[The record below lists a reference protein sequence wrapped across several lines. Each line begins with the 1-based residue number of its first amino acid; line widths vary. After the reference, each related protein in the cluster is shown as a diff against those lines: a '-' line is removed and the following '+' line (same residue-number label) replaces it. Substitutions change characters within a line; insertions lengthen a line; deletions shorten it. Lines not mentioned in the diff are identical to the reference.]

1 MCFSN
6 RLIGMNALGFS
17 NELTVLQEPILRALT
32 SMSESNGNPQDS
44 SVTVVISRRVKRGCE
59 VEFEAF
65 LTGVTA
71 TCSQFPGYLGSSIF
85 RPASADDPEYR
96 VIFKF
101 DRLGNLRRWEA
112 SEERQQWFTQA
123 EALTECPPKVQVLS
137 GLETWF
143 TLPGRAAI
151 VPPPRYKMALV
162 TWLAVFPLITVIS
175 TVLQTQLSPF
185 PIVFRVMV
193 VAAIA
198 VPTMT
203 YFLMPQMT
211 RLFAWWLYPSPS
223 TLAATQ
229 TDDAPPRL
237 EASAVPPLFAPVV
250 PVELVEIEAM
260 PAAVVRSTASPLL

>member
-6 RLIGMNALGFS
+6 RLIGMNTLGFS
-17 NELTVLQEPILRALT
+17 NELTVLQEPILRALI

-44 SVTVVISRRVKRGCE
+44 SVTVVISRRVKRGYE
-59 VEFEAF
+59 AEFEAF

-71 TCSQFPGYLGSSIF
+71 TCSQFSGYLGSSIF

-112 SEERQQWFTQA
+112 SEARQQWFIQA

-143 TLPGRAAI
+143 TLPGKAAI

-211 RLFAWWLYPSPS
+211 HLFAWWLYP
-223 TLAATQ
+223 ATQ
-229 TDDAPPRL
+229 PDDAPPRL
-237 EASAVPPLFAPVV
+237 EASAAPPLFAPVV